1 MTKPNSKHLLA
12 ALVVGFGVTLTA
24 CGSVVANGAPTTGGS
39 TPSVS
44 ADSLS
49 ADPTTTVTPDDDED
63 PGSDLASG
71 SRSKKTKKPTTPM
84 PTTSSSKPTT
94 TPTYPTTTTTTTKPH
109 HASVVSFTVV
119 KQPSCP
125 VNPKPGAP
133 FHSPGSP
140 VVIAWKVTGAPK
152 AALSVD
158 NPGLYGSYAKDLP
171 ATGQL
176 ELSFP
181 CDNTPGKTT
190 HTYTIYPAGFPHVHK
205 TLTVS
210 AQNNV

>member
-1 MTKPNSKHLLA
+1 MTKPNSKHLFA

-24 CGSVVANGAPTTGGS
+24 CGTVVANGAPGTGSG
-39 TPSVS
+39 TPSTS
-44 ADSLS
+44 IS
-49 ADPTTTVTPDDDED
+49 ADPTTTVAAGDEED
-63 PGSDLASG
+63 PGSDLAGG
-71 SRSKKTKKPTTPM
+71 SRSKKTTKPTTPK
-84 PTTSSSKPTT
+84 PTATTTPKPTT
-94 TPTYPTTTTTTTKPH
+94 TPTYPTTTTTTKPH

-119 KQPSCP
+119 TQPSCP

-158 NPGLYGSYAKDLP
+158 NPGLYGSYTKDLP

-181 CDNTPGKTT
+181 CGNTPGKTS
-190 HTYTIYPAGFPHVHK
+190 HTYTIYPAGFPHVYK